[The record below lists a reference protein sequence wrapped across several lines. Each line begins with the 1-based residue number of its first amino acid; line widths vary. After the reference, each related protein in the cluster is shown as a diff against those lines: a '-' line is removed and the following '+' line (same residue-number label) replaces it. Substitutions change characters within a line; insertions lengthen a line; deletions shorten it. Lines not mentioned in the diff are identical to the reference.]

1 MDRKQVI
8 AQLESLLLDR
18 KSFLTDD
25 VDSCEEFIKDI
36 EALEIAIKELK
47 SNNEV
52 AACNSLHSLSITNE
66 DLIKLDNF
74 TLKGVKYYNLF
85 KNTSKGL
92 SELTLKISISSCSV
106 NE

>member
-52 AACNSLHSLSITNE
+52 ATCNSLHSLSITNE

-85 KNTSKGL
+85 KNTSL
-92 SELTLKISISSCSV
+92 SELTLKISINTFSV